1 MAVDADAV
9 FQTVLAAHAS
19 AAHAPAVFPHVTR
32 VASHADDGGAFVT
45 ARFGAAD
52 GGAWLLRLLG
62 EAPCVT
68 MLYCA
73 ADGGLPAG
81 FIDDMCEMALGVD
94 LDGAARL
101 PAALNA
107 LLRKAAILYNKMN
120 GEPLVEGA
128 TGADAAGGAQ
138 RAAVA
143 DAAAAAA
150 RDNAAAQSSGKA
162 KTLTY
167 QEPDFSPSPL
177 ATATLT
183 KQLSLLSQ
191 MDTMSMG
198 FSIMPVDDNLYQWQ
212 MLLFYSDPSTLL
224 YKDLQEH
231 PTQKHVEMELRF
243 PSGYPCEPP
252 FCRVVSPAFCTGTGY
267 VQSHGGICMELL
279 TGAGWTPANS
289 MDAVAVQIHS
299 FLTTGKGRLDT
310 ASPGRVKNYTLAGA
324 LRDMSLIVS
333 AHSWDVSNARV
344 AKARKRPRGEG
355 PVGADAQV

>member
-1 MAVDADAV
+1 MAVNADAV

-81 FIDDMCEMALGVD
+81 FIDDMCEMALSVD

-107 LLRKAAILYNKMN
+107 LLRKAALLYNKMN
-120 GEPLVEGA
+120 GEPLVEDA
-128 TGADAAGGAQ
+128 TDAAG
-138 RAAVA
+138 A
-143 DAAAAAA
+143 DTAAAAG
-150 RDNAAAQSSGKA
+150 RDHPAGLLSRKA
-162 KTLTY
+162 KPLSY
-167 QEPDFSPSPL
+167 VEPDFSPSPL

-183 KQLSLLSQ
+183 KQLSLLSK

-198 FSIMPVDDNLYQWQ
+198 FSIMPVDDNLYHWQ
-212 MLLFYSDPSTLL
+212 MLLFYSDPSTQL

-310 ASPGRVKNYTLAGA
+310 VSPDRVKNYTLAGA

-355 PVGADAQV
+355 PVGASAQL